1 MNTLTLH
8 KNYLGTVFF
17 DLDGTLMN
25 AKSEIDDSV
34 ADAVHEL
41 HDNGYLPVIST
52 GRATN
57 ELQHVLGP
65 TGIDSY
71 ITLNGAYIKSEG
83 EVIYESTLDNE
94 TIEALIDTAE
104 KFGDT
109 VAMHTA
115 DVTKLYKYKPII
127 SEFYGSVHIEQ
138 PEVDPEFYKH
148 HNIPMVIMVSY
159 EGPERYQKLF
169 PELNFFK
176 TGKYSIDT
184 VKKDVSKMHG
194 IKHLLSGLDMEDK
207 PVYAF
212 GDGANDVP
220 MIKFADHSV
229 AMGNG
234 IDEVKQLAD
243 FITTDNTDNGIV
255 NGLKHFDLI

>member
-1 MNTLTLH
+1 M
-8 KNYLGTVFF
+8 KNNYKGTVFF

-25 AKSEIDDSV
+25 KESQIDDSV
-34 ADAVHEL
+34 AEAIEQL
-41 HDNGYLPVIST
+41 RANGYLPVIST

-57 ELQHVLGP
+57 ELQHVLKA

-71 ITLNGAYIKSEG
+71 ITLNGAYIQSENQI
-83 EVIYESTLDNE
+83 IYESSLDDE
-94 TIEALIDTAE
+94 TIESVMAAAKD
-104 KFGDT
+104 FGDII
-109 VAMHTA
+109 AMHSSQ
-115 DVTKLYKYKPII
+115 VTKLHSDAPIVE
-127 SEFYGSVHIEQ
+127 EFYSSVHLAK
-138 PEVDPEFYKH
+138 PELDPEFYKKTT
-148 HNIPMVIMVSY
+148 IPMIIVISHN
-159 EGPERYQKLF
+159 GPQRYQEMF
-169 PELNFFK
+169 PDLNFFK
-176 TGKYSIDT
+176 TGDYSIDT

-194 IKHLLSGLDMEDK
+194 IKHMLKGLDLEDK

-234 IDEVKQLAD
+234 IDEVKEIAD

>member
-8 KNYLGTVFF
+8 NDYKGTVFF

-34 ADAVHEL
+34 ANAVHKL
-41 HDNGYLPVIST
+41 RDNGYLPVIST

-71 ITLNGAYIKSEG
+71 ITLNGAFIKSG
-83 EVIYESTLDNE
+83 DQLIYESEISNE
-94 TIEALIDTAE
+94 TIESVIKAAQN
-104 KFGDT
+104 FGDT
-109 VAMHTA
+109 IAMHTG
-115 DVTKLYKYKPII
+115 DTTKIYEYKPIVTD
-127 SEFYGSVHIEQ
+127 FYASVHIEQ
-138 PEVDPEFYKH
+138 PEVDPDFYKH
-148 HNIPMVIMVSY
+148 NKIPMIIVVSH
-159 EGPERYQKLF
+159 EGPQRYQKLF
-169 PELNFFK
+169 PDLNFFK
-176 TGKYSIDT
+176 TGKFSIDT
-184 VKKDVSKMHG
+184 VQKDVSKMHG
-194 IKHLLSGLDMEDK
+194 IKHLLKGMDLEDK

-234 IDEVKQLAD
+234 IDEVKQLAE
-243 FITTDNTDNGIV
+243 FVTTANTDNGIV

>member
-1 MNTLTLH
+1 MNTLTLQ

-25 AKSEIDDSV
+25 AHSEIDDSV
-34 ADAVHEL
+34 ANAVHKL

-71 ITLNGAYIKSEG
+71 ITLNGAYIKSG
-83 EVIYESTLDNE
+83 DQVIYESQLDDA
-94 TIEALIDTAE
+94 TIESIMEATDH
-104 KFGDT
+104 FGDT
-109 VAMHTA
+109 LAMHTS
-115 DVTKLYKYKPII
+115 DVTKIYKYKPIV
-127 SEFYGSVHIEQ
+127 SEFYASVHIEE

-148 HNIPMVIMVSY
+148 NNIPMVIVVSH
-159 EGPERYQKLF
+159 EGPQRYQEMF

-176 TGKYSIDT
+176 TGAYSIDT

-194 IKHLLSGLDMEDK
+194 IKHLLSGLNLENK

-243 FITTDNTDNGIV
+243 FVTTANTDNGIV

>member
-1 MNTLTLH
+1 MNPLR
-8 KNYLGTVFF
+8 KDYLGTVFF

-25 AKSEIDDSV
+25 AQSEIDDSV

-41 HDNGYLPVIST
+41 HANGYLPVIST

-57 ELQHVLGP
+57 ELQHVLKP
-65 TGIDSY
+65 TGIDTY
-71 ITLNGAYIKSEG
+71 ITLNGAYIKSEDQ
-83 EVIYESTLDNE
+83 VIYESELDDQ
-94 TIEALIDTAE
+94 TIESIIE
-104 KFGDT
+104 KTKEFGDT
-109 VAMHTA
+109 MAMHTSEI
-115 DVTKLYKYKPII
+115 TKVYEYQPIV
-127 SEFYGSVHIEQ
+127 SEFYQSVHLEE
-138 PEVDPEFYKH
+138 PGVDPEFYKH
-148 HNIPMVIMVSY
+148 NNIPMVIVISN
-159 EGPERYQKLF
+159 EGPERYQELF

-194 IKHLLSGLDMEDK
+194 IEHLLKSLDMANK

-220 MIKFADHSV
+220 MIKFADHGI

-234 IDEVKQLAD
+234 IDEVKDLAE
-243 FITTDNTDNGIV
+243 FVTSANTDGGIIK
-255 NGLKHFDLI
+255 GLKHFDLI

>member
-1 MNTLTLH
+1 MNTLH
-8 KNYLGTVFF
+8 KNYKGTVFF

-25 AKSEIDDSV
+25 AQSHIDDSV
-34 ADAVHEL
+34 ATAVHEL

-52 GRATN
+52 GRSTN

-65 TGIDSY
+65 TGIDTY
-71 ITLNGAYIKSEG
+71 ITLNGAYIESEG
-83 EVIYESTLDNE
+83 TVVYESSLDDQ
-94 TIEALIDTAE
+94 TIESVLETVD

-109 VAMHTA
+109 LAMHTK
-115 DVTKLYKYKPII
+115 DTTKVYSDKPIVT
-127 SEFYGSVHIEQ
+127 EFYNSVHIER
-138 PEVDPEFYKH
+138 PKIDPNFYKH
-148 HNIPMVIMVSY
+148 NIIPMIIVISN

-169 PELNFFK
+169 PGLNFFK

-194 IKHLLSGLDMEDK
+194 IKHLLNGLDLENK

-220 MIKFADHSV
+220 MIEFADHGV
-229 AMGNG
+229 AMANG
-234 IDEVKQLAD
+234 IDEVKELAE
-243 FITTDNTDNGIV
+243 FITTANTDNGIV
-255 NGLKHFDLI
+255 NGLKHFELI